1 MCRLS
6 SMTMTVRYGG
16 EFTRSAC
23 DPFCISGE
31 TGSTRAERFPVAC
44 LFAIRPGV
52 ANVTGN
58 IPNGI
63 LSRQTC
69 NDCDRSCPENFAS
82 RCQGNCSAVWPCNLA
97 TINTYQQYQQ
107 QYQKHTRTQ
116 GLRRSGSSAKGLPSI
131 SSITS
136 KIANGILSKTSTCSK
151 LCLGL
156 TRWLCSFK
164 CLAKRDMNTSKS

>member
-6 SMTMTVRYGG
+6 SMTVRYGG

-31 TGSTRAERFPVAC
+31 TGSTRAKRFPVAC
-44 LFAIRPGV
+44 LLAIRPGV

-116 GLRRSGSSAKGLPSI
+116 GLSGLVHLQKACQASPASPARSPMESSAQRLHVQNYVSV
-131 SSITS
+131 
-136 KIANGILSKTSTCSK
+136 
-151 LCLGL
+151 
-156 TRWLCSFK
+156 
-164 CLAKRDMNTSKS
+164 